1 MQTTNDGRKKILA
14 VNYDKAQNRHFNMA
28 KYDYFT
34 ISPFDYQGD
43 KQECFSFSSPSS
55 STNRMTYKPTD
66 TNIKTSTST
75 IT

>member
-55 STNRMTYKPTD
+55 SQIEWLMLNTLTQT
-66 TNIKTSTST
+66 KTSTST